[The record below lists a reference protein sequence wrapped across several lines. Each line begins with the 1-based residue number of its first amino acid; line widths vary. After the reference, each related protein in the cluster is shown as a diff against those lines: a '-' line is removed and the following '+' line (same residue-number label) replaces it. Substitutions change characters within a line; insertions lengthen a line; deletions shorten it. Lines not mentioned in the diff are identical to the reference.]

1 MPFSASTC
9 LSYVGPT
16 ILGPTLKVYT
26 NPISQTNQGTYL
38 MDVPRTSVTGGN
50 CPYTFVVPDGTTTIR
65 LYDPT
70 TFCYADIPISNNN
83 VCTTCNLNFTSI
95 SNNLL
100 STINVGSLS
109 GSCDST
115 ITDYR
120 ISWYGPNNS
129 NLLSFTSGAGTI
141 WSVRDATKP
150 ITPSS
155 LDAPFL
161 EPGTYVSKITEV
173 ELNGARFSYTGGT
186 NNVLSPSLLNC
197 SNTVTVSPYTCAN
210 GVIPPIDGY
219 YSHRKTYTTDG
230 SSPPKSANAEIL
242 LTAGLQSL
250 IWSFNSYNVYD
261 TITLTFYGSSYPNP
275 IVLENLRL
283 GALSTTNLQP
293 TTFPKLYSYTQ
304 EFKKVTIL
312 TGLTVNNND
321 KIKIAVTPNP
331 DPLNATS
338 WDLKFGCRTTAP
350 TASKTCL
357 DAYKN
362 SPYKILKSSII
373 AGTPDICG
381 NVSIY
386 YQVRGCSNLDNSPFF
401 NSDLVKLTTIV
412 DQSQSTINYNPTT
425 KLSAQLGYQYFRP
438 QLSSVS
444 SFGDGLGQVCTSSGP
459 NTGTI
464 TINKS
469 NVNFF
474 TIFCSNLT
482 DMNAFETSFISRRNY
497 AITPVGYPAY
507 NSDSTN
513 INYYRFFRFD
523 YFTNSGNYICGD
535 GTLNSSWWLHVSST
549 YAITSVSGG
558 YLMTIQTPLITFN
571 YPCTVCIAN
580 CTSMNTVYISGPQG
594 CNTLRNATFSH
605 TNTSGLRYTNPFF
618 QSNGHVLGTT
628 PPILEYSVNGYISF
642 SPEYASTTYASTSD
656 GTNTLLPALS
666 GVSWDWQNH
675 FALNPNST
683 IDNRAYIQYVFS
695 YSIVV
700 LTFTP
705 LRFQIKANPIVNFLA
720 TEPQVT
726 IYDSNFPNDYDANYI
741 YV

>member
-9 LSYVGPT
+9 LSY
-16 ILGPTLKVYT
+16 LGTTPIGLTLKVYT
-26 NPISQTNQGTYL
+26 NPISPTVPGTFL
-38 MDVPRTSVTGGN
+38 MDVSTLLITGGV
-50 CPYTFVVPDGTTTIR
+50 CPYTFIVPDATTTIR
-65 LYDPT
+65 LFDPES
-70 TFCYADIPISNNN
+70 FCYVDIPISNNN

-100 STINVGSLS
+100 STINVGSLA
-109 GSCDST
+109 GTCDST

-129 NLLSFTSGAGTI
+129 TQLAFTSGAGTI
-141 WSVRDATKP
+141 WPIRDATQP

-155 LDAPFL
+155 PDAPFL
-161 EPGTYVSKITEV
+161 EPGTYVSKITDV
-173 ELNGARFSYTGGT
+173 ELNGTRFSYSGGT

-197 SNTVTVSPYTCAN
+197 SNAVTVAPYTCIN
-210 GVIPPIDGY
+210 GVTPPIDGY
-219 YSHRKTYTTDG
+219 YAHRKTYTTDG

-242 LTAGLQSL
+242 LTAGLPAF
-250 IWSFNSYNVYD
+250 IWSFNAFSVYD

-275 IVLENLRL
+275 IVLEDLRM
-283 GALSTTNLQP
+283 GALSTTDLRP
-293 TTFPKLYSYTQ
+293 TTFPKLYSNTQ

-321 KIKIAVTPNP
+321 KIKIVVTPNP

-381 NVSIY
+381 NVSIQ
-386 YQVRGCSNLDNSPFF
+386 YQVRGCSSLDNSPFL
-401 NSDLVKLTTIV
+401 NSDLVKLTTTV
-412 DQSQSTINYNPTT
+412 GQSTSTEFYNNTT
-425 KLSAQLGYQYFRP
+425 KLSPNLGYLYFRP
-438 QLSSVS
+438 LLSSTGTFS
-444 SFGDGLGQVCTSSGP
+444 NGLTSVCTSSGA
-459 NTGTI
+459 NTRTI
-464 TINKS
+464 TIEKS

-474 TIFCSNLT
+474 TIFCSDLT

-497 AITPVGYPAY
+497 AINPPSRPAY
-507 NSDSTN
+507 DSDSTN
-513 INYYRFFRFD
+513 INYYRFFAFTH
-523 YFTNSGNYICGD
+523 FTNTGNYICGD
-535 GTLNSSWWLHVSST
+535 GTTYKNWYLHVSST
-549 YAITSVSGG
+549 YVITPVSGG

-580 CTSMNTVYISGPQG
+580 CTTMNSTYLTSSNG
-594 CNTLRNATFSH
+594 CNTLRNSTFSY
-605 TNTSGLRYTNPFF
+605 TNTSGLRYTNPFDT
-618 QSNGHVLGTT
+618 SIGHVLTTT
-628 PPILEYSVNGYISF
+628 PPITSRDDTGYFSF
-642 SPEYASTTYASTSD
+642 QPEYASTTYASTSD

-675 FALNPNST
+675 FAVNPNS
-683 IDNRAYIQYVFS
+683 DMFNRTYLQTVFS

-720 TEPQVT
+720 TNPQVI
-726 IYDSNFPNDYDANYI
+726 IYDSDFPNTYDANYI